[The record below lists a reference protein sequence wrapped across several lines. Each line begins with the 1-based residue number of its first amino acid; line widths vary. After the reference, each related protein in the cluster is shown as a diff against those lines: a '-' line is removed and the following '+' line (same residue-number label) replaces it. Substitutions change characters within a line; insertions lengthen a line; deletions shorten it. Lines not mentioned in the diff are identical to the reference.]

1 MARAMW
7 KGSLAFGL
15 VNIPVE
21 LYSAVRD
28 HRPRFRLLH
37 GKDESPVKYERVCQT
52 EGKPVG
58 WEDLVKGYEYEK
70 GSFVVLTKDDFK
82 TAALEKTKT
91 LDILDFVDPAEI
103 DERYF
108 ETPYYLQ
115 AGKGADRSYAL
126 LREAIRESGKVG
138 IAKIILR
145 ESQHLAAVEV
155 IGDALVLT
163 MMRFAD
169 ELADLED
176 FKFPSA
182 DGIRPPELKMA
193 MQLVE
198 SLSAKWEP
206 EKYTDEYVENLM
218 RIIQAKVKGRKP
230 KLVERETPR
239 QAEVVDLMERL
250 RASLEGKRPASAEKS
265 RRPRGRTAAS
275 ARPKKASLDQG
286 SGRPEVRRRAK
297 GKRVA

>member
-7 KGSLAFGL
+7 KGAIAFGL

-21 LYSAVRD
+21 LYSATRD

-37 GKDESPVKYERVCQT
+37 AKDESPVHYERVCQS

-70 GSFVVLTKDDFK
+70 GQFVVLTKDDFK
-82 TAALEKTKT
+82 TAALQKTKT
-91 LDILDFVDPAEI
+91 IDILDFVDPKDV

-115 AGKGADRSYAL
+115 AGKGADRAYAL
-126 LREAIRESGKVG
+126 IREAIRESGKIG

-145 ESQHLAAVEV
+145 DAQHLAAVEA

-169 ELADLED
+169 ELADLDD
-176 FKFPSA
+176 FTFPKK
-182 DGIRPPELKMA
+182 GEIRPAELRMA
-193 MQLVE
+193 RQLVD

-206 EKYTDEYVENLM
+206 DKYTDEYKENLM
-218 RIIQAKVKGRKP
+218 RVIKG
-230 KLVERETPR
+230 KLKGKAPRLKERESHQ
-239 QAEVVDLMERL
+239 QADVVDLMARL
-250 RASLEGKRPASAEKS
+250 RASLEGRGQKDGGAGSGAAKGSKSAARSKGTAS
-265 RRPRGRTAAS
+265 RRTTA
-275 ARPKKASLDQG
+275 RK
-286 SGRPEVRRRAK
+286 R
-297 GKRVA
+297 RVA

>member
-1 MARAMW
+1 MPRSMW

-15 VNIPVE
+15 VNIPIE
-21 LYSAVRD
+21 LYSATRD

-37 GKDESPVKYERVCQT
+37 AKDEAPVRYERVCQS

-58 WEDLVKGYEYEK
+58 WDELVKGYEYEK
-70 GSFVVLTKDDFK
+70 GQFVVITKDDFK

-91 LDILDFVDPAEI
+91 IDILDFVDPDEI

-115 AGKGADRSYAL
+115 PGKGSDRAYAL

-145 ESQHLAAVEV
+145 EAQHLAAVEA
-155 IGDALVLT
+155 IGDAIVLT

-176 FKFPSA
+176 FRFPKA
-182 DGIRPPELKMA
+182 EGIRPQELKMA
-193 MQLVE
+193 MQLIDN
-198 SLSAKWEP
+198 LSAKWDP
-206 EKYTDEYVENLM
+206 EKYTDEYRDNLM
-218 RIIQAKVKGRKP
+218 KVIKAKLKGRQ
-230 KLVERETPR
+230 PR
-239 QAEVVDLMERL
+239 LQSKEPSQSADVVDLMTRL
-250 RASLEGKRPASAEKS
+250 RASLEGK
-265 RRPRGRTAAS
+265 GTAKRKDA
-275 ARPKKASLDQG
+275 AP
-286 SGRPEVRRRAK
+286 SGGRRAK
-297 GKRVA
+297 TGARKRTHAA

>member
-7 KGSLAFGL
+7 KGAIAFGL

-21 LYSAVRD
+21 LYSATRD
-28 HRPRFRLLH
+28 HRPKFRLLH
-37 GKDESPVKYERVCQT
+37 AKDESPVHYERVCQS

-70 GSFVVLTKDDFK
+70 GQFVVLTKDDFK

-91 LDILDFVDPAEI
+91 VDILDFVDPDEV

-115 AGKGADRSYAL
+115 PGKGADRAYAL
-126 LREAIRESGKVG
+126 IREAIRDAGKIG

-145 ESQHLAAVEV
+145 DAQHLGALEV

-169 ELADLED
+169 ELADLDE
-176 FKFPSA
+176 FRFPKTG
-182 DGIRPPELKMA
+182 DIRAPELKMA
-193 MQLVE
+193 KQLVE

-206 EKYTDEYVENLM
+206 EKYTDEYRDNLM
-218 RIIQAKVKGRKP
+218 RIIKGKMKGKTPRLK
-230 KLVERETPR
+230 ERETPR
-239 QAEVVDLMERL
+239 QAEVIDLMARL
-250 RASLEGKRPASAEKS
+250 RASLEG
-265 RRPRGRTAAS
+265 T
-275 ARPKKASLDQG
+275 
-286 SGRPEVRRRAK
+286 K
-297 GKRVA
+297 GKEKGGARTVAAKKRKANARKRRVA